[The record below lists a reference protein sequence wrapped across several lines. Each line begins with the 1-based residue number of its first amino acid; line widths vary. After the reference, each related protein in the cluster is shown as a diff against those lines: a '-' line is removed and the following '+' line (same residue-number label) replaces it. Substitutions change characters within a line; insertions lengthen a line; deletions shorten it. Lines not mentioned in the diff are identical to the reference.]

1 MITIKATTREKKPT
15 AEAVRKAGRIPAVFY
30 GRKEAAQAISVDK
43 REFDKVMAHAGES
56 SVISLEGPWG
66 AHDVLLNDITRHP
79 LTEAV
84 EHVDFYV
91 LEKDRKVK
99 VRVPLEFSGVSTA
112 VKDLGGTL
120 VKVLYDIE
128 IEALPKNLPSGL
140 TVDISILST
149 LESQIVAKDISLPTG
164 VDLVE
169 KPDAVVASVA
179 EYKEEVEAPVMD
191 LSQIEVEKK
200 GKVEEDG
207 EAAPAASGEK
217 AAPTAEAQT
226 SKKAK

>member
-1 MITIKATTREKKPT
+1 MISIKATTRDTKP
-15 AEAVRKAGRIPAVFY
+15 AAAALRKNGRIPAVFY
-30 GRKEAAQAISVDK
+30 GRKEAAQSISMDK
-43 REFDKVMAHAGES
+43 KDFDKAMLHAGES

-66 AHDVLLNDITRHP
+66 THDVLVNDMTRHP

-99 VRVPLEFSGVSTA
+99 VRVPLEFTGTSAA

-120 VKVLYDIE
+120 VKVIYALE

-140 TVDISILST
+140 TVDIALLST
-149 LESQIVAKDISLPTG
+149 LESQILAKDITLPTG

-169 KPDAVVASVA
+169 KPDAVIASVA
-179 EYKEEVEAPVMD
+179 TYKEEVEAPVMD

-200 GKVEEDG
+200 GKVEEEAG
-207 EAAPAASGEK
+207 EGADTGEAKKDAAPAA
-217 AAPTAEAQT
+217 
-226 SKKAK
+226 KK

>member
-1 MITIKATTREKKPT
+1 MITIKATIRDKKPT
-15 AEAVRKAGRIPAVFY
+15 AATIRKGGRIPAVFY
-30 GRKEAAQAISVDK
+30 GRKEAAQAISMDK
-43 REFDKVMAHAGES
+43 KDFDKAMLHAGES

-66 AHDVLLNDITRHP
+66 THDVLVNDMTRHP

-99 VRVPLEFSGVSTA
+99 VRVPLEFVGVSAA

-120 VKVLYDIE
+120 IKVLHAIE

-140 TVDISILST
+140 TVDIALLST
-149 LESQIVAKDISLPTG
+149 LESQILAKDVVLPSG

-169 KPDAVVASVA
+169 KAEAVVASVA
-179 EYKEEVEAPVMD
+179 TYKEEVEAPVMD

-200 GKVEEDG
+200 GKVDEEGATG
-207 EAAPAASGEK
+207 EGTDAKPGGEDAA
-217 AAPTAEAQT
+217 
-226 SKKAK
+226 KKAK